1 MAINVSLLKDFY
13 SRMVI
18 TETTAA
24 TPTLYTKA
32 KTGKIRIWTGFIC
45 VPKNVDSFREDLLPL
60 SSDFDETRANR
71 KETAVTY
78 TVYQQEGGKKLTYS
92 KPTIVADGK
101 NIGKKN
107 ETTPFLQALQKL
119 LTDFTKKVKK
129 GAKTAAE
136 DLNEKTFDQ
145 LVAEGRHRVNVMLL
159 QDVNKNHWNK
169 VKYPCFIQPKLD
181 GVHMV
186 SIFLPPSSLRED
198 VNERNMNVNIKNDK
212 TGIDLYLR
220 GITKKIG
227 QYHIREALQPVLSQN
242 KWHGF
247 YVTGEMFTPGL
258 NRQTITSAVMSEDS
272 TEKIIFNVFDIFN
285 IDKPLP
291 FNERYKLAVEL
302 VREVQSPYVK
312 IVKAKLV
319 HSREEIDKAFEDYI
333 KKGYEGAVLRAY
345 DGLYEFGLSREIRSF
360 NAMKLKKRDD
370 FEFEIC
376 GFKQGIGKNKGLIIF
391 IAKTSQKFID
401 SFLQSKNESDEKRV
415 CSIKEFAVSP
425 SWTEEERKKKYLIGD
440 TFIGRM
446 ATISFDSI
454 SDECIPVQ
462 PVLIMIH

>member
-1 MAINVSLLKDFY
+1 MAINISTLKDFY
-13 SRMVI
+13 LRMVI

-24 TPTLYTKA
+24 TPTLFTKA

-45 VPKNVDSFREDLLPL
+45 VPKNVESFREDLLPL

-78 TVYQQEGGKKLTYS
+78 TTYQTEGGKLTYS
-92 KPTIVADGK
+92 KPTIVTDGK

-129 GAKTAAE
+129 GAKISAE

-145 LVAEGRHRVNVMLL
+145 LVAKGQHRVNVMLL

-186 SIFLPPSSLRED
+186 SVLP
-198 VNERNMNVNIKNDK
+198 NGK
-212 TGIDLYLR
+212 TGGVIDLYLR

-227 QYHIREALQPVLSQN
+227 QHHIREALQPILSQN

-272 TEKIIFNVFDIFN
+272 TEKINFNVFDIFN

-333 KKGYEGAVLRAY
+333 KKGYEGAVLRSYA
-345 DGLYEFGLSREIRSF
+345 GLYEFGLSREIRSF

-401 SFLQSKNESDEKRV
+401 SFLQSKNEEEKI